1 MMRQYKEATF
11 ICIDYDDMIH
21 IFNVKYAA
29 IFQLI
34 GYQLTKIDDLS
45 HKAVLRLYPKSK
57 RSEIHGQI

>member
-1 MMRQYKEATF
+1 MKKYLNVTF
-11 ICIDYDDMIH
+11 ICIGYDDMMH
-21 IFNVKYAA
+21 IFNVKYVAR
-29 IFQLI
+29 FQLI